1 MRRVVVT
8 GLGAVTPVG
17 NDARSTWEAAL
28 AGTSGVDFIRAFDP
42 SAFPVRIAAEVKD
55 FDPTGLASPKEV
67 RRLDRNVL
75 LALAAAREAMGD
87 AGINGFDPARVG
99 VVFGSAIGGFHAL
112 AMLPYLDLEL
122 IAAHPKVFT
131 GYSDTTIGHLAFGKA
146 GVGSFYG
153 MAVLSTA
160 AENGGIAPFSADSFR
175 ATVMSTE
182 PIGDLAPAP
191 EWTEEQL
198 DWANPELQSRR
209 RRWVPNYGWLWLQGS
224 EPVQGPLIGGC
235 LEVLAMAVG
244 TKIWPDLADFE
255 DAVLHLEISNDQP
268 PQVQVQVWLRQFA
281 ALGILARISA
291 LLFSRPEAMSLR
303 ETLALYDAVRDEL
316 VVAGR
321 PDLPFVAN
329 LDYGHS
335 SPMGMLPLG
344 RRMLVDPQQRRLS
357 ILEAGVS

>member
-1 MRRVVVT
+1 MPAFASIR
-8 GLGAVTPVG
+8 P
-17 NDARSTWEAAL
+17 AAL
-28 AGTSGVDFIRAFDP
+28 RPGDTVAVVSLSSG
-42 SAFPVRIAAEVKD
+42 
-55 FDPTGLASPKEV
+55 
-67 RRLDRNVL
+67 
-75 LALAAAREAMGD
+75 AAAALPDRYATGKRQLAETFGLRVID
-87 AGINGFDPARVG
+87 APHATRDSDWLRDNPRARAEDVHWALQNPEVQGIV
-99 VVFGSAIGGFHAL
+99 SALGGYHAL
-112 AMLPYLDLEL
+112 AMVPYLDLEL

-160 AENGGIAPFSADSFR
+160 AENGGISPFSADSFR

-198 DWANPELQSRR
+198 DWTNPELQSRR

-244 TKIWPDLADFE
+244 TEIWPDLADFE
-255 DAVLHLEISNDQP
+255 GAVLHLEISDDRP

-281 ALGILARISA
+281 AMGILARISA

-303 ETLALYDAVRDEL
+303 ATLALYDAVRDEL

-329 LDYGHS
+329 LDFGHS
-335 SPMGMLPLG
+335 SPMGVLPLG
-344 RRMLVDPQQRRLS
+344 RQMLVDPQQRRLS
-357 ILEAGVS
+357 IPEAAVS